1 MTDFRDLGSC
11 GQREI
16 SLAHG
21 LTLRS
26 LRSVL
31 AFSVLI
37 LAIGPVATLAQGRV
51 VEGLA
56 SSMMA
61 DQNWSAKFF
70 DGRIADEDAA
80 GSSEAEGGA
89 AEPQQAR
96 EANEAPYQLERAD
109 THIRVRRDAS
119 WVSEDDYVISPTSA
133 KSREQFANFRWIAET
148 EDFSSELIEA
158 SVIGASPR
166 RVDRKFILLRPMG
179 DQREGVRDAKVFF
192 IPFGRL
198 DSGEHVRIR
207 VRRKSKPNSLIRG
220 YFFAGFKY
228 GSDVVEKTGVTQVE
242 SEIPLFLH
250 RTASM
255 QSDQFDWVTER
266 LGQSGTRVKVKIL
279 RPVLR
284 RQVEPMAPPTEIGHL
299 RWTLSTEPNFMRL
312 NQILAPKYE
321 KVLQGQLPMPL
332 QQIVRQAQGMATP
345 REKILAVISGVQ
357 ALLTYSG
364 DWRGNDRA
372 FVPRSLSES
381 IQRRSGDCKDFAS
394 LTVAALRRMGLEADV
409 TLVDRSESAQD
420 RLIMDSPPQ
429 NGGLTYFNHAIV
441 SVVINGRRQYFD
453 PTNQVAWADGLWSD
467 LAYSWAWTLKASSA
481 SKASQV
487 KGSRPTSSAKSRAE
501 ASASGATIIFERIMP
516 QGRASSIQMQSKLF
530 PAPRLAPKRSEA
542 SAPTQLQT
550 PIDVGFDVGFEI
562 VGEVRGPVAAEVKN
576 LMFRAGPELSKQM
589 LSQFVSLPKG
599 RVPSLK
605 LDTDFND
612 RNAEILKFTLRG
624 QAQSLIDPKDRK
636 VGSFMITPTPRYLSF
651 IALMALPRRA
661 PLLNLDRVQ
670 YQGRVSVTG
679 WDLVNETEFAC
690 FAWAPQ
696 VQVERDFVK
705 LENGFEIFENSS
717 VQPFNLRPQPQPLL
731 GTRTEVVDTLRCGE
745 MAAAWVRP
753 QGQGLPTISWKEITP
768 EVSDEEA
775 SLLSQPLQQLSL
787 KAMRDHHPSP
797 MVWEPFRVR
806 LWQVARRALHRNPQ
820 DLEAKEAMTN
830 AILSSL
836 YIESGNI
843 RPTHALM
850 AKEYLRLFDAEQSQ
864 DVRVQRL
871 HARYHDLTAS
881 SQQAL
886 EIRRKV
892 YEQTKLLRDA
902 ILLANLLS
910 EEGDAAGAKAVLLP
924 WIPRLEAP
932 SADPELKESLRAS
945 AYQALTYVFVRAREW
960 ESGMEHFAKANKM
973 LPRDA
978 WFRSNI
984 GYQLLMNQ
992 KFEIAALTFADALQH
1007 MKFPAAING
1016 LKESTFRALLHR
1028 LSNSDPSTPTSVFH
1042 NDKILDRLTPA
1053 IARLEEVDPQNPS
1066 VSLHRT
1072 LISMRSGLK
1081 TQDQAKVSAGQ
1092 QSLRALIPTLAKVH
1106 ASSAEI
1112 LSRTSSEVFQFS
1124 KQAPNLTYADLK
1136 DDFTNS
1142 ADSAQPAMGA
1152 SGRPEVVIP
1161 GLKPGAKGPRVFI
1174 VDQNGRETQAVAV
1187 PVQQPA
1193 RQPASSA
1200 PSR

>member
-1 MTDFRDLGSC
+1 LLIWATAVGSTQAEARVDEVLGAALMTDQSW
-11 GQREI
+11 
-16 SLAHG
+16 
-21 LTLRS
+21 
-26 LRSVL
+26 
-31 AFSVLI
+31 
-37 LAIGPVATLAQGRV
+37 
-51 VEGLA
+51 
-56 SSMMA
+56 SS
-61 DQNWSAKFF
+61 KLFE
-70 DGRIADEDAA
+70 GRIADEDAA
-80 GSSEAEGGA
+80 EGSDAEASSP
-89 AEPQQAR
+89 EPQQAR
-96 EANEAPYQLERAD
+96 EANEPPYQLERAD

-119 WVSEDDYVISPTSA
+119 WISEDDYVISPTSA

-148 EDFSSELIEA
+148 EDFSSELLEA
-158 SVIGASPR
+158 SVMGASPR

-198 DSGEHVRIR
+198 DQGEHVRIR

-242 SEIPLFLH
+242 SEIPLYLH

-255 QSDQFDWVTER
+255 QSDQFDWTTER
-266 LGQSGTRVKVKIL
+266 VGQSGTRVKVRIR

-284 RQVEPMAPPTEIGHL
+284 SQIEPMAPPTEQGHL
-299 RWTLSTEPNFMRL
+299 RWTLSSEPNFVRL
-312 NQILAPKYE
+312 NQILVPKYE
-321 KVLQGQLPMPL
+321 KVLQGQLPIPV
-332 QQIVRQAQGMATP
+332 QQIVRQAQGLPTP
-345 REKILAVISGVQ
+345 REKIRAVISGVQ
-357 ALLTYSG
+357 GLLTYSG
-364 DWRGNDRA
+364 DWRGNERA
-372 FVPRSLSES
+372 FVPRSLIES

-394 LTVAALRRMGLEADV
+394 LTVAALRRLGLDADV
-409 TLVDRSESAQD
+409 TLVDRSESAQA
-420 RLIMDSPPQ
+420 RLVIDAPPQ

-441 SVVINGRRQYFD
+441 SVVIDGQRQYFD
-453 PTNQVAWADGLWSD
+453 PTNHVAWAEGLWSD
-467 LAYSWAWTLKASSA
+467 LAYSWAWTLKSSSVA
-481 SKASQV
+481 
-487 KGSRPTSSAKSRAE
+487 GSAKAPKAARA
-501 ASASGATIIFERIMP
+501 AKAAKDANIILERIMP
-516 QGRASSIQMQSKLF
+516 QGRASSIQLQSKLF
-530 PAPRLAPKRSEA
+530 PAPRMAPKRSE
-542 SAPTQLQT
+542 SAVQSQFQT

-576 LMFRAGPELSKQM
+576 LMFRVGPELSKQM

-605 LDTDFND
+605 LETDFND

-661 PLLNLDRVQ
+661 PLLNLDSVQ

-705 LENGFEIFENSS
+705 LDSGFEIFENSA

-745 MAAAWVRP
+745 LAAAWVRP
-753 QGQGLPTISWKEITP
+753 QGQGLPVVSWKEVVP
-768 EVSDEEA
+768 QVSDEEA
-775 SLLSQPLQQLSL
+775 ALMSQPLQQLSL
-787 KAMRDHHPSP
+787 KAMREHQPSP
-797 MVWEPFRVR
+797 MVWEAYRVR
-806 LWQVARRALHRNPQ
+806 LWQAARRALHRNPQ

-850 AKEYLRLFDAEQSQ
+850 AKEYLRMFSAEQLQ

-871 HARYHDLTAS
+871 QARYYDLISA

-910 EEGDAAGAKAVLLP
+910 EAGDAAGAKAVLLP
-924 WIPRLEAP
+924 WIPRLDAP
-932 SADPELKESLRAS
+932 STDPELKESLRAS

-960 ESGMEHFAKANKM
+960 EAGMEHFAKANAM

-984 GYQLLMNQ
+984 GHELLVDQ

-1007 MKFPAAING
+1007 MKFGAAVSG

-1028 LSNSDPSTPTSVFH
+1028 LENSDPSAPTSVFH

-1072 LISMRSGLK
+1072 LISMRTGLK

-1136 DDFTNS
+1136 DDFTS
-1142 ADSAQPAMGA
+1142 PAGSRQSA

-1174 VDQNGRETQAVAV
+1174 VDQNGRETPAVAV
-1187 PVQQPA
+1187 PLQQPA
-1193 RQPASSA
+1193 RQPTRQPASSA
-1200 PSR
+1200 HSR